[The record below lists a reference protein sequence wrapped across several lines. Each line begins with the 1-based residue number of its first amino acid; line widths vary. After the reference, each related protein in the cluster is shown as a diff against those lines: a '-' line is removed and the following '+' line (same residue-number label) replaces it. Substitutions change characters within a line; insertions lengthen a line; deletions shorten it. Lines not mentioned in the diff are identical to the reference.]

1 MPRASGTELSRRDG
15 EWLDLVA
22 DLLAAPLT
30 RWPDTLVARQLV
42 RTFEAAGCVSHVH
55 GADGLSIV
63 HYLPTPVFEPYL
75 DELLPWTSDE
85 APARHPLLRYH
96 LATGQATCLQVADVP
111 DGIADRRM
119 QADWHARGRR
129 WGGVQAQVSIPV
141 QFPGGRFGSFVLGRT
156 DPYTGQEMASLRRVQ
171 RLLAGLDRQI
181 GLFVGWAA
189 GAPADA
195 LDAAGTVHLTPRRS
209 SCSTSCRQPDRRRV
223 ARRLIVAERTVQ
235 KHLQR
240 IYRKLGA
247 SDRLGAVRR
256 AECLGLVQPPARTQF
271 PTLPPG

>member
-1 MPRASGTELSRRDG
+1 MGTELSRRDG

-22 DLLAAPLT
+22 DLLAAPLV

-55 GADGLSIV
+55 DADGLSIV

-96 LATGQATCLQVADVP
+96 LVTGQATCLQVADVP

-141 QFPGGRFGSFVLGRT
+141 QFTGGRFGSFVLGRT

-181 GLFVGWAA
+181 GLFVGWSA

-195 LDAAGTVHLTPRRS
+195 LDAAGTVHLTPREIVVVDLLSRS
-209 SCSTSCRQPDRRRV
+209 LTAAAI
-223 ARRLIVAERTVQ
+223 ARRLNVAERTVQ

-256 AECLGLVQPPARTQF
+256 AECLGLVQPPVRTQF